1 MTSGFPVK
9 EEKEKEQ
16 SHSWVS
22 FLRGEEKNEEVKR
35 GFRFLEEKKRKELY

>member
-1 MTSGFPVK
+1 MTSEFPFK

-16 SHSWVS
+16 SHSWGT
-22 FLRGEEKNEEVKR
+22 FLRGEEKNEEVTT